1 MNRKHQKI
9 IILTTRSFLMVIL
22 LFKSALHTIEYMLS
36 VHHTAM
42 YLTLPGDPSNSIPSH
57 LQHLHNGATSVSDVL
72 LTLKFE
78 QIGKTEILNHQKY
91 QCGGITVFGFMAK
104 IGAHFVFAFVFVF
117 VFVFIFVFVILFVF
131 AFVLILSICFVL
143 LVTSES

>member
-1 MNRKHQKI
+1 M
-9 IILTTRSFLMVIL
+9 
-22 LFKSALHTIEYMLS
+22 
-36 VHHTAM
+36 
-42 YLTLPGDPSNSIPSH
+42 
-57 LQHLHNGATSVSDVL
+57 L

-117 VFVFIFVFVILFVF
+117 VFVFVIVILFVF
-131 AFVLILSICFVL
+131 VFVICICLYLSFWRKTVH
-143 LVTSES
+143 

>member
-1 MNRKHQKI
+1 
-9 IILTTRSFLMVIL
+9 MVIL
-22 LFKSALHTIEYMLS
+22 LFNSALHTIEYMLS
-36 VHHTAM
+36 VHHTAL
-42 YLTLPGDPSNSIPSH
+42 YLTPPGDPSNSIPSH

-117 VFVFIFVFVILFVF
+117 VFVFVIVILFVF
-131 AFVLILSICFVL
+131 TLVLILSICFVL
-143 LVTSES
+143 LATSGA